1 MADKITKIAVSDTI
15 NDLKQE
21 TNGDTTKV
29 DTPTEAPIE
38 EKPEETQKEE
48 NTSSNTTKTTVTG
61 EKRIE
66 PLTKPEEQSEKPA
79 ANNIAAEPEEHPTPD
94 SSQIMTARAEEQMQ
108 NPRIFDTKE
117 YHLPITQSVHGHGSK
132 VGALLFGVIFA
143 FAVIAAAIYFLQ

>member
-1 MADKITKIAVSDTI
+1 MPDKITKISVSDKTSAPKEEKI
-15 NDLKQE
+15 E
-21 TNGDTTKV
+21 PTTSEEQQPAEKSPATV
-29 DTPTEAPIE
+29 TEKTATPTTI
-38 EKPEETQKEE
+38 
-48 NTSSNTTKTTVTG
+48 TG

-66 PLTKPEEQSEKPA
+66 PLTKQDEPSSQPAEPEKPH
-79 ANNIAAEPEEHPTPD
+79 EQEEHPTPD
-94 SSQIMTARAEEQMQ
+94 SSQIMTAHAEEQMQ